1 MNEHRSDDEGST
13 PPIRSAAASIAVLD
27 IDGVVADV
35 RHRLHHI
42 ESRPKR
48 WDRFFSA
55 AVDDA
60 PLQEGVR
67 LAADLAWHHEIVW
80 LTGRPSWLRTVTRQ
94 WLERHELPG
103 HELHMRGSSD
113 YRPAPVF
120 KLGVLEKLGTREIAA
135 FVDDAS
141 DVIQAALA
149 AGYPA
154 VFADWLPRARALR
167 DAQDRLG
174 RS

>member
-1 MNEHRSDDEGST
+1 MSEHRADDEGRT
-13 PPIRSAAASIAVLD
+13 PPIHGAAVSLAVLD

-42 ESRPKR
+42 ESRPKN
-48 WDRFFSA
+48 WNLFFSA
-55 AVDDA
+55 AADDA
-60 PLQEGVR
+60 PLGEGVR
-67 LAADLAWHHEIVW
+67 LAHDLAQRHEIVW
-80 LTGRPSWLRTVTRQ
+80 LTGRPSRLRTVTRE
-94 WLERHELPG
+94 WLERHDLPG
-103 HELHMRGSSD
+103 HELHMRGGSD

-120 KLGVLEKLGTREIAA
+120 KLGVLEKLRTREIAA
-135 FVDDAS
+135 FVDDDS
-141 DVIQAALA
+141 DVIEAALA

-154 VFADWLPRARALR
+154 VFADWLPRGRALR